1 MTVSEFEESF
11 LTYSRT
17 NNKPSTVAAKVG
29 LLNGHL
35 LRFFGAM
42 RMDRIGPAEIER
54 YKAQKLDAKLDKKS
68 VNNQLTA
75 LRKLLNLAAEW
86 GALER
91 APKVRGFKL
100 KHEFVSE
107 DEYLTFEEADR
118 FVRAAAPECRT
129 FLVGA

>member
-86 GALER
+86 GALNGR
-91 APKVRGFKL
+91 PG
-100 KHEFVSE
+100 S
-107 DEYLTFEEADR
+107 
-118 FVRAAAPECRT
+118 AASSSSTSSSPRT
-129 FLVGA
+129 STSPSRRPTASSGPPRPSAGRSSSWP